1 MTDREPTDDAELAAL
16 YREGDADLEPPP
28 GLSSV
33 RDLIGAARASGF
45 DEEPPA
51 HLDALLLAA
60 ARRHAP
66 APRRSWWR
74 RASDWLRPVMLH
86 PALAAGM
93 ALLAVGVA
101 AGVMYDR
108 GRVQVAQPS
117 VRPPSA
123 TSERAAP
130 VAPGGLDDAVA
141 RDGAAVPVA
150 QAAPTEPEE
159 AEVTKR
165 EPTMP
170 PGESAATGPRRPRKP
185 IGGADPTARA
195 PAGDAP
201 AAGGTGR
208 GAGFAG
214 RLDVD
219 VADEVAAP
227 PPAPPPPPRDR
238 DVPIEDRQTTVAPV
252 TQLPEAA
259 EAPVKPS
266 VKPSVEPTVP
276 VELREQLLREAQLA
290 ARRGD
295 CATVRTVARK
305 VAVLDPAFYRVTF
318 ERDRDVAPCLAGPSK

>member
-16 YREGDADLEPPP
+16 YREGDVDLEPPP

-66 APRRSWWR
+66 APRRPWWR
-74 RASDWLRPVMLH
+74 RASDWLRPVVLH

-101 AGVMYDR
+101 AGVMYER

-123 TSERAAP
+123 GPARHAP
-130 VAPGGLDDAVA
+130 VPPRGPDDAVA
-141 RDGAAVPVA
+141 RDGAATPVGEA
-150 QAAPTEPEE
+150 AAPATEAVATERELTASP
-159 AEVTKR
+159 V
-165 EPTMP
+165 EPT
-170 PGESAATGPRRPRKP
+170 AVGPRRPPKP
-185 IGGADPTARA
+185 VGGAGTKARVT
-195 PAGDAP
+195 AGDAP
-201 AAGGTGR
+201 AAGGPGR

-214 RLDVD
+214 TSEVV
-219 VADEVAAP
+219 VADENDALP
-227 PPAPPPPPRDR
+227 PPPPPPPRDP
-238 DVPIEDRQTTVAPV
+238 DAPVEDRQAASAPA
-252 TQLPEAA
+252 TRLPEAG
-259 EAPVKPS
+259 EAPVKATGS
-266 VKPSVEPTVP
+266 
-276 VELREQLLREAQLA
+276 VELREQLLREAQTA

-295 CATVRTVARK
+295 CATVKAVAK
-305 VAVLDPAFYRVTF
+305 KAAALDPAFYRVAF
-318 ERDRDVAPCLAGPSK
+318 ERDRDVAPCLAAPSK